1 MHGLLEEL
9 LTWLKETP
17 YAHERL
23 GHCGSHHLNNTT
35 LANAQRSWRTTNFG
49 FIRVASFA
57 MFTGSRLGKWQVNVE
72 LYAFMCEVRR
82 PTVGGKQWEAMLLGG
97 CAAEPYPWHPRRKHW
112 KANPTHLTAYKNKQ
126 RREKSRLWRRRH
138 RHTCGESAAIEP
150 ELGVW
155 KSSIAPSCPVS
166 ELERS
171 ETKDAECSTPMH
183 VAEWSLLQVHVCHL
197 NEACY
202 ATASVRRTEAATSL
216 HLTHVAET
224 PQAAAAR
231 ARFTVVATPYPVP
244 ANLQRISCDSATQEL
259 Q

>member
-166 ELERS
+166 ELERRPKMRNVQLRCTLRS
-171 ETKDAECSTPMH
+171 EVYFKCMYVTWMKH
-183 VAEWSLLQVHVCHL
+183 VMQRRVCGGQKL
-197 NEACY
+197 
-202 ATASVRRTEAATSL
+202 RRVYIWPTLRRPHKQQLRGQGS
-216 HLTHVAET
+216 
-224 PQAAAAR
+224 Q
-231 ARFTVVATPYPVP
+231 
-244 ANLQRISCDSATQEL
+244 
-259 Q
+259 